1 MMSLLHVIE
10 TEQGLNYIHHS
21 FLGCHGR
28 LTSASC
34 LVTDSFQVKVCD
46 CGLSELVRVADQHK
60 IWMAPELMNSPQ
72 QGPSKSA
79 DIYSFAI
86 VASEVIR
93 KTPAWSIYGENE
105 DIEDII
111 AAIKRGGSNPLRP
124 SLLTETV
131 STPAEL

>member
-1 MMSLLHVIE
+1 
-10 TEQGLNYIHHS
+10 
-21 FLGCHGR
+21 
-28 LTSASC
+28 
-34 LVTDSFQVKVCD
+34 
-46 CGLSELVRVADQHK
+46 K

-131 STPAEL
+131 STPAELVNYSKSSSLSNLASFLLIKIID